1 MTVTLVRGLILYFAI
16 IICMRF
22 MGKRQLGELQPT
34 ELVVTIMISEI
45 VSIPMENNDTPLI
58 NSLLAVLMLVCLE
71 IINSVIIM
79 KSSFVRYKLQGKP
92 AIIIRNGVLDQK
104 KLKELRLTADDL
116 FDQMRQ
122 KDIFDI
128 NQVQYAILETN
139 GTLSVMKKAEF
150 DNPTAKDLGVKVKA
164 ADLQHLVVSDGK
176 CIDCLIK
183 EAGIRAEDIEK
194 AIRKEKLSKKEI
206 LAMLMD
212 SSGGYTLIRKDKE

>member
-34 ELVVTIMISEI
+34 ELVITIMISEI

-79 KSSFVRYKLQGKP
+79 KSSFIRYKLQGKP

-164 ADLQHLVVSDGK
+164 SDLQHLVVSDGK

>member
-34 ELVVTIMISEI
+34 ELVITIMISEI

-79 KSSFVRYKLQGKP
+79 KSSFIRYKLQGKP

-150 DNPTAKDLGVKVKA
+150 DNPTAKDLGVKVKGS
-164 ADLQHLVVSDGK
+164 DLQHLVVSDGK
-176 CIDCLIK
+176 SIDCLIK